1 MPPVA
6 HESGVRPRKELGT
19 PLFPGAARVML
30 LGSGEIGREIA
41 LEAMRMGAEVVAVD
55 RYPNAPAMQVAHRH
69 HVIPMTD
76 GRVLRSLVEREAPDI
91 LVPEIEQID
100 TAELRKL
107 EEEGWTVIPRA
118 EATAITMNRE
128 RIRRLATEKAKV
140 RTSRYAFVESE
151 TAARIAVGDLGLPA
165 VFKAMMSSSG
175 LGSTVVREAK
185 EIDEAYRRA
194 RDQGRVV
201 NPRVMVEE
209 FIRFDQEITML
220 TLRHYDPAGRVV
232 TSFCP
237 PIAHRRPGTHYLES
251 WQPAELSASVVG
263 KAQEI
268 ARKVT
273 DELGG
278 IGIFGCELFVEG
290 EEVYFSEV
298 SPRPH
303 DTGLVTLA
311 TQWESEFALH
321 ARAILGLPVTSIG
334 LLSPGAAHVILSPAE
349 GWGPRFGGLWEAYT
363 IPGVRVQL
371 FGKPSAY
378 PERRLGIALA
388 QAPTVKEAREKA
400 RAAAE
405 AIEKALY
412 FPASTPPPSGP
423 APAA

>member
-1 MPPVA
+1 MPVA
-6 HESGVRPRKELGT
+6 ARSSGVHPRRELGT
-19 PLFPGAARVML
+19 PLFPGAARIML

-91 LVPEIEQID
+91 LVPEIEAID
-100 TAELRKL
+100 TAELRRL

-118 EATAITMNRE
+118 EATLITMNRE
-128 RIRRLATEKAKV
+128 RIRRLAAEKAGV

-151 TAARIAVGDLGLPA
+151 AEARKAVQELGLPA

-175 LGSTVVREAK
+175 LGSTVVRSEG
-185 EIDEAYRRA
+185 EVETAYRHA
-194 RDQGRVV
+194 RDQGRTV

-209 FIRFDQEITML
+209 FIRFDQELTLL
-220 TLRHYDPAGRVV
+220 TLRHYDAAGKVV
-232 TSFCP
+232 TSFCA
-237 PIAHRRPGTHYLES
+237 PIGHSRPGTHYLES
-251 WQPAELSASVVG
+251 WQPAELPSGVVE

-278 IGIFGCELFVEG
+278 IGIFGCELFVRG
-290 EEVYFSEV
+290 TEVYFSEV

-303 DTGLVTLA
+303 DTGLVTMA
-311 TQWESEFALH
+311 TQWQSEFALH
-321 ARAILGLPVTSIG
+321 ARAILGLPVPSIEAI
-334 LLSPGAAHVILSPAE
+334 SPGAAHVILAAEE
-349 GWGPRFGGLWEAYT
+349 GWGPRFGGMWEAHE
-363 IPGVRVQL
+363 IPGVRVHL

-388 QAPTVKEAREKA
+388 QAPTVAEARAKA
-400 RAAAE
+400 KAAAG
-405 AIEKALY
+405 AIEHGMY
-412 FPASTPPPSGP
+412 FPHGRGSGAPSP
-423 APAA
+423 